1 MKKTMIN
8 AVICSAVT
16 AAGCAVLTKLTGSD
30 LSGFC
35 FCMILAG
42 LALCVLGIGFT
53 PTGRS
58 GFGGGQIE
66 RAREKLMLDSWQ
78 MEGKK
83 RQNDTIDF
91 LYIGGALCAALG
103 FLIMA
108 VF

>member
-16 AAGCAVLTKLTGSD
+16 AAVCAVLTKLTGGD

-35 FCMILAG
+35 FSMILAG

-53 PTGRS
+53 PAGRS

-66 RAREKLMLDSWQ
+66 RAREKLMLDSRQ
-78 MEGKK
+78 MEGI
-83 RQNDTIDF
+83 RRENNSIDF
-91 LYIGGALCAALG
+91 MYIGGALCAVLG
-103 FLIMA
+103 FLIQA